1 MTLISIYESLQNQR
15 PSLDN
20 LPKEVG
26 SILEACWAADP
37 KARPEFKE
45 ITVSLEKLL
54 RSLCSEDDASSANV
68 ATEDSTTYL
77 VQERLVY
84 DFPKLK
90 IKTSKRKKKNKN
102 KVMNMMAPFLKI
114 FRDCISK

>member
-45 ITVSLEKLL
+45 ITVSLTKLL
-54 RSLCSEDDASSANV
+54 TSLCSDDDDASPNV
-68 ATEDSTTYL
+68 ATKDSTSKL
-77 VQERLVY
+77 VQERVVCDCPGL
-84 DFPKLK
+84 
-90 IKTSKRKKKNKN
+90 TMKKKKRN
-102 KVMNMMAPFLKI
+102 KVVNMMVLPFLEM
-114 FRDCISK
+114 FRKCFFK